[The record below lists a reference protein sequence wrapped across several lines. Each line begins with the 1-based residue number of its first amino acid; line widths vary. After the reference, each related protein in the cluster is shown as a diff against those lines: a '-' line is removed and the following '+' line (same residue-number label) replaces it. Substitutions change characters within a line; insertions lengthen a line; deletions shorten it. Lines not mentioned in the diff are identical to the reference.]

1 MVEAHE
7 AYFNER
13 WDAASGNVMPAA
25 FGALSSALHEEEG
38 DIATDIIRGA
48 LRAKPKPR
56 RP

>member
-25 FGALSSALHEEEG
+25 FGALSSAFHEEG
-38 DIATDIIRGA
+38 DMATDIIRGA